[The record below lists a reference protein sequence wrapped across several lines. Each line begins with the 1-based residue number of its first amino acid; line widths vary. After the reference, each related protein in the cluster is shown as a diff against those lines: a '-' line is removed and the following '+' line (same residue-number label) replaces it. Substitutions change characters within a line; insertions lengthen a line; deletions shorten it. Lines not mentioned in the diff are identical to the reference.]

1 MNKFLLFTTEGG
13 SASIMNLDSSEAAL
27 YNSVDLRTIKP
38 ADKSS
43 LDLFFET
50 NQGTEVVTLKIKAAS
65 HGVVMRSIAEAINSG
80 GNIIKVADVDTNTFI
95 DGHISGCSIKTSTPI
110 LYKSKIV
117 DATQVNLIPINT
129 KLKRITSMTLAN
141 IHSGAA
147 TATVFL
153 SNSVDNWYIIKDVVI
168 PVGSTL
174 KLESDE
180 LDYDADIYNL
190 YVKLGGSTPVDV
202 IVR

>member
-1 MNKFLLFTTEGG
+1 MNKFLLFTTGGG
-13 SASIMNLDSSEAAL
+13 SASIMNLDNSEVAL

-65 HGVVMRSIAEAINSG
+65 HGVVMRSIAEAINSE

-95 DGHISGCSIKTSTPI
+95 DGHISGCSIKRLRNYIQTLTNNDRVQLSVPSGI
-110 LYKSKIV
+110 INSCLIANIDGSDAV
-117 DATQVNLIPINT
+117 DLTLELHDGTTYT
-129 KLKRITSMTLAN
+129 KLLS
-141 IHSGAA
+141 
-147 TATVFL
+147 TV
-153 SNSVDNWYIIKDVVI
+153 SI
-168 PVGSTL
+168 PADTTL

-180 LDYDADIYNL
+180 ISFDNSIYNL
-190 YVKLGGSTPVDV
+190 FATSGDSGGQLTFTFNY
-202 IVR
+202 

>member
-1 MNKFLLFTTEGG
+1 MNKFLLFTTGGG
-13 SASIMNLDSSEAAL
+13 SASIMNLDSSEVAL

-65 HGVVMRSIAEAINSG
+65 HGVVMRSIAEAINSE

-95 DGHISGCSIKTSTPI
+95 DGHISGCSIKR
-110 LYKSKIV
+110 LRNYV
-117 DATQVNLIPINT
+117 Q
-129 KLKRITSMTLAN
+129 TLAN
-141 IHSGAA
+141 NSRIQVSVPSGIINSCLIANIDGSAA
-147 TATVFL
+147 VDLTLELHDGTTYTKLLSTV
-153 SNSVDNWYIIKDVVI
+153 SI
-168 PVGSTL
+168 PADTTL

-180 LDYDADIYNL
+180 ISFDNSIYNL
-190 YVKLGGSTPVDV
+190 FATSGDSDGQLTFTFNY
-202 IVR
+202 